1 MEWEKLSG
9 DAAAREAAMKAEI
22 EKLQQFVRERDST
35 IKALNIDISGR
46 DDTIAKWDKQIGEL
60 KDEIRQLEITIQQM
74 QADIDALKQNS

>member
-1 MEWEKLSG
+1 
-9 DAAAREAAMKAEI
+9 MKAEI